1 VFKSILVAVDG
12 SPSAQRAV
20 EIATDLAAKYDA
32 SIDFVHVGV
41 VHKIPEEIAQ
51 LGKIEH
57 IGAAPRDILLF
68 LWGRIVE
75 DAQTHAREHGL
86 KKVSGAVL
94 EGDPA
99 SNIVDYAAKK
109 RVDAIVMGCRGLGDV
124 KGLLLGSV
132 SHKVTSLAPC
142 TCITVH

>member
-1 VFKSILVAVDG
+1 MFKTILVPVDG
-12 SPSAQRAV
+12 SPNARRAV

-41 VHKIPEEIAQ
+41 VHRIPEEVLQ
-51 LGKIEH
+51 LGQVEH
-57 IGAAPRDILLF
+57 IGAVPRDILLF
-68 LWGRIVE
+68 LWNRIVE
-75 DAQTHAREHGL
+75 DAQAYAREHGL
-86 KKVSGAVL
+86 KKVGGTVL

-99 SNIVDYAAKK
+99 PHILDYATKK
-109 RVDAIVMGCRGLGDV
+109 GIDAIVMGCRGLGNM